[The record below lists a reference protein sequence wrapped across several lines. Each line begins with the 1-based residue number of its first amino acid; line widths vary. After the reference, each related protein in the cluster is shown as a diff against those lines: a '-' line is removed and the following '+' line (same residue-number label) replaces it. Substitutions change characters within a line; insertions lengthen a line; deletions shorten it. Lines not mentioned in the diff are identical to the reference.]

1 MIQITARIKLRLDKL
16 RRLGLMELITMNVKE
31 KLLTKLKYFNRSLL
45 ILSLCFTSACSFGG
59 KIKKNNY
66 FDSNM
71 VLLLD
76 EIEKGDKFTSEQLIK
91 NGSNLNSYGEEGITP
106 LFFFIINKDLDA
118 IELALQLGADPNF
131 ISGNNDHPIAYIVG
145 DGDDKI
151 LELLLKYG
159 GNANAV
165 DHNAYPVIFRAIG
178 HDNWNHINMLLEFGA
193 DLNRTEPGGD
203 NAPLYSTSLNKF
215 EICYQLIK
223 MGAASNKPNSAGV
236 TIAYQIESKL
246 SKNLLSP
253 EFEAYGW
260 AIKTK
265 ELLISKGVEFP
276 PDSPKEIRERIK
288 NGQPIN

>member
-1 MIQITARIKLRLDKL
+1 MIQITTRIKLRLDKL

-31 KLLTKLKYFNRSLL
+31 KLLTKLRYFYRSLL

-71 VLLLD
+71 VLLLN

-106 LFFFIINKDLDA
+106 LFFFIINKNLDA

-151 LELLLKYG
+151 LELLLKYS

-178 HDNWNHINMLLEFGA
+178 HNNWNHINMLLKAGA
-193 DLNRTEPGGD
+193 DLNFTNKVNE
-203 NAPLYSTSLNKF
+203 NSALYSTSLNKF
-215 EICYQLIK
+215 EITFRLIEL
-223 MGAASNKPNSAGV
+223 GADYHTPNKVGS
-236 TIAYQIESKL
+236 TIANRIEKKL

-265 ELLISKGVEFP
+265 ELLISKGIKFP
-276 PDSPKEIRERIK
+276 PYPPKEIRERIK
-288 NGQPIN
+288 NGEPIN

>member
-1 MIQITARIKLRLDKL
+1 MD
-16 RRLGLMELITMNVKE
+16 VKE
-31 KLLTKLKYFNRSLL
+31 KLLTNLKCFNRSLL

-59 KIKKNNY
+59 KVKKNNY

-71 VLLLD
+71 ALLLN
-76 EIEKGDKFTSEQLIK
+76 EIEKGDKFTSKQLIK
-91 NGSNLNSYGEEGITP
+91 NGSNLNSYGKEGITP
-106 LFFFIINKDLDA
+106 LFFLIINKDLNA

-178 HDNWNHINMLLEFGA
+178 HDNWNHINMLLDAGA
-193 DLNRTEPGGD
+193 DLNLTNKTND
-203 NAPLYSTSLNKF
+203 NSALYSTSLNKF
-215 EICYQLIK
+215 EITFRLIEL
-223 MGAASNKPNSAGV
+223 GADYHYPNKVGA
-236 TIAYQIESKL
+236 TIANRINKKL
-246 SKNLLSP
+246 SRNLLTP
-253 EFEAYGW
+253 KFKAYGW

-265 ELLISKGVEFP
+265 ELLISKGIKFP
-276 PDSPKEIRERIK
+276 PYSPKDVRERLK
-288 NGQPIN
+288 NGQSIN

>member
-1 MIQITARIKLRLDKL
+1 MD
-16 RRLGLMELITMNVKE
+16 VKE
-31 KLLTKLKYFNRSLL
+31 KLLTNLKCFNRSLL
-45 ILSLCFTSACSFGG
+45 ILSLCLTSACSFGG
-59 KIKKNNY
+59 FFKKNNY

-71 VLLLD
+71 ALLLN

-91 NGSNLNSYGEEGITP
+91 NGSNLNSYGKEGITP
-106 LFFFIINKDLDA
+106 LFFLIINKYLNA

-223 MGAASNKPNSAGV
+223 MGAAYNKPNSAGV

-246 SKNLLSP
+246 SKNLLSSK
-253 EFEAYGW
+253 FEAYGW

-276 PDSPKEIRERIK
+276 PYSPKEIRERIK

>member
-1 MIQITARIKLRLDKL
+1 MIQITVGIELRLDKL
-16 RRLGLMELITMNVKE
+16 KCLGLMELITMNVKE

-265 ELLISKGVEFP
+265 ELLISKGIKFP
-276 PDSPKEIRERIK
+276 PYSPKDVRERLK
-288 NGQPIN
+288 KGQSIN